1 MVESH
6 ASQNAPMT
14 MRAEKRSWRMTKTGK
29 TFLASASEGRPG
41 TDLEADVV
49 LSCTVFDGM

>member
-1 MVESH
+1 MLESQ

-14 MRAEKRSWRMTKTGK
+14 MRPEKRSWRITKTGR

-49 LSCTVFDGM
+49 LSCTVFDGI